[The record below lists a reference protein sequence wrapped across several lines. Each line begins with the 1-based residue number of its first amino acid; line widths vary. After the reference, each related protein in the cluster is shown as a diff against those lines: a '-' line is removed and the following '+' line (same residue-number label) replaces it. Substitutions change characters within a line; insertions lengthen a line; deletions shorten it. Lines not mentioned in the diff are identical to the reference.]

1 MLACVACQPIFN
13 IRQQVFGYE
22 LLYRA
27 GESSQAYDGIDGNLA
42 TRKVMETAFSD
53 IGIQE
58 LTGGRKAF
66 VNFTEDLLLEE
77 APCLLSSD
85 ILVVEVLETVEP
97 TKKVVDVCHSLQS
110 KGYLIALDD
119 FDYREEYEPLIECA
133 DIIKIDFMATDR
145 RRLPQLVRKL
155 GHNGRKI
162 LLAEKIETVADYEL
176 AKALGFSLVQGYFF
190 CKPKIHVSRHVDPLK
205 ASQLQ
210 LVRFLG
216 ENDVNFAHLAEI
228 IKHDVVLSY
237 RLLRIVNSAYY
248 GLQYSVTGI
257 LHALTI
263 LGVKELRKWI
273 ALIVMNEIRDDKP
286 NELMRTALMR
296 GLFMEQLAVYLH
308 KRKERDEYFMAGLFS
323 LADVL
328 MDAPMHA
335 ILQQTHLSQE
345 LTDALVTGEGRL
357 ADLLQ
362 IIVHYERGEWEEA
375 LSYAAQYQIS
385 PDTVLRF
392 YTEALTKS
400 NQVLR

>member
-1 MLACVACQPIFN
+1 MLSCVACQPIFN

-27 GESSQAYDGIDGNLA
+27 GESSQGYDGIDGNLA

-85 ILVVEVLETVEP
+85 ILIVEVLETVEP
-97 TKKVVDVCHSLQS
+97 TKEVVNACHSLRS

-145 RRLPQLVRKL
+145 RRLPQLVCKL
-155 GHNGRKI
+155 SRNGRKI
-162 LLAEKIETVADYEL
+162 LLAEKIETIADYEL

-216 ENDVNFAHLAEI
+216 ENDVNFARLAEI

-308 KRKERDEYFMAGLFS
+308 KRKERDEYFMMGLFS
-323 LADVL
+323 LSDVL
-328 MDAPMHA
+328 MDAPMDA

-345 LTDALVTGEGRL
+345 LTDALITGEGRL
-357 ADLLQ
+357 ADLLR

-375 LSYAAQYQIS
+375 LSYAALYKIS

-392 YTEALTKS
+392 YTEALTKA